1 MLKDQTQIGVT
12 VGSRHVKRKRNI
24 IRFTVSRC
32 IHKNGLIP
40 PFGILQHTR
49 SRFAIDSPDRLGR
62 TTGGLR
68 KPKKDSLWW
77 HYQVIIVPKHF
88 SDDLGDKGYMQI
100 EAGSNNG
107 NPPNIQSNEDIDMA
121 KVSLRFSSWLFSS

>member
-1 MLKDQTQIGVT
+1 MVFSNTSGPGSPLT
-12 VGSRHVKRKRNI
+12 VRTVKAGRRSGSRK
-24 IRFTVSRC
+24 
-32 IHKNGLIP
+32 
-40 PFGILQHTR
+40 
-49 SRFAIDSPDRLGR
+49 PD
-62 TTGGLR
+62 
-68 KPKKDSLWW
+68 KDSLWW

-121 KVSLRFSSWLFSS
+121 KVSLRFSS